1 MRSLPLLTR
10 LLVTACRTVVGLAFF
25 ALIVV
30 VTLQIFTR
38 SFGLPSPV
46 WTEELSRYLLLYM
59 TAFGVGLSLLTGE
72 LVNVDILQE
81 SVPERPAWWMR
92 LFAFAVTAVLAAVI
106 VLPALRF
113 VQIGAMQR
121 SPALRWT
128 MDVIHAS
135 VLFLAVLLFL
145 FAALRVIGMLA
156 GTDDGRP
163 QLPDEA

>member
-10 LLVTACRTVVGLAFF
+10 LLVNACRAVVGLAFF

-30 VTLQIFTR
+30 VSVQIFTR
-38 SFGLPSPV
+38 TFGLPSPV

-92 LFAFAVTAVLAAVI
+92 LFAFAVTAVLAVVMI
-106 VLPALRF
+106 PPAWRF
-113 VQIGAMQR
+113 VQVGAMQR

-128 MDVIHAS
+128 MDIIHAS
-135 VLFLAVLLFL
+135 VFVLAVLLFL
-145 FAALRVIGMLA
+145 FAALRVVGMLA

-163 QLPDEA
+163 QHSNED